1 MTKVSKSK
9 QLGRGLSSL
18 LGENLN
24 VNDFTRKDLKNNLSI
39 VPIDYLSAGSWQVRK
54 NFDENEL
61 NSLSQSI
68 KNNGIF
74 QPIVVISDKE
84 KNGKYKIVAGERR
97 WRAAQLANI
106 HEVPVILRDD
116 LSSEKIVEI
125 SLLENLERSDLNPI
139 EEAKGYQDLINE
151 HNYTQEEVAKMFS
164 KSRPYITNFLRLLTL
179 SDEIKT
185 YIVDGRLSVG
195 HARALIGSENSLE
208 LAREIIKKRLSVRD
222 VEKILKKTEKS
233 DNTSES
239 QEYLDIENEL
249 SNKIGLKTKI
259 NFNNEKKN
267 GSLTIKF
274 KNLEQLEFILNKLK
288 KV

>member
-1 MTKVSKSK
+1 MAKIIKK
-9 QLGRGLSSL
+9 KPLGRGLSSL

-24 VNDFTRKDLKNNLSI
+24 VDNLTNLNAKNNLSI
-39 VPIDYLSAGSWQVRK
+39 IPIDYLSAGSWQVRK
-54 NFDENEL
+54 NFDESEL

-74 QPIVVISDKE
+74 QPIVVVSDTE

-106 HEVPVILRDD
+106 HEVPIILRDD
-116 LSSEKIVEI
+116 LSLDKIVEI

-139 EEAKGYQDLINE
+139 EEAKGYEDLIIKY
-151 HNYTQEEVAKMFS
+151 NYTQEKVAKIFS

-179 SDEIKT
+179 PDEIKSF
-185 YIVDGRLSVG
+185 IVDGKISVG
-195 HARALIGSENSLE
+195 HARAIINSDNSLE
-208 LAREIIKKRLSVRD
+208 VARNIIKKGLSVRE
-222 VEKILKKTEKS
+222 VEKLLKKPKKS
-233 DNTSES
+233 ENTSELHK
-239 QEYLDIENEL
+239 YLDIENEL

-259 NFNNEKKN
+259 LFNKEKKN

-274 KNLEQLEFILNKLK
+274 KNLDQLEYIMK
-288 KV
+288 KFK

>member
-1 MTKVSKSK
+1 MPKVNKK
-9 QLGRGLSSL
+9 KPLGRGLSSL

-24 VNDFTRKDLKNNLSI
+24 VDKLTNTNSKNNLSI

-74 QPIVVISDKE
+74 QPIVVITDK
-84 KNGKYKIVAGERR
+84 KDSGKYKIVAGERR

-106 HEVPVILRDD
+106 HEVPIILRDD

-151 HNYTQEEVAKMFS
+151 YNYTQEKVAKIFS

-179 SDEIKT
+179 HDEIKS
-185 YIVDGRLSVG
+185 YIVDGKLSVG
-195 HARALIGSENSLE
+195 HARALINSENSLE
-208 LAREIIKKRLSVRD
+208 IARDIIKKDLSVRE
-222 VEKILKKTEKS
+222 VEKILKTTKKLS
-233 DNTSES
+233 NTSKIH
-239 QEYLDIENEL
+239 EYLDIETEL
-249 SNKIGLKTKI
+249 SGKIGLKTKI
-259 NFNNEKKN
+259 TFNKDKKN
-267 GSLTIKF
+267 GALTIVF
-274 KNLEQLEFILNKLK
+274 KNLDQLDFIIKKLN
-288 KV
+288 

>member
-18 LGENLN
+18 LGDNLN

-84 KNGKYKIVAGERR
+84 NNGKYKIVAGERR

-139 EEAKGYQDLINE
+139 EEAKGYEDLINE
-151 HNYTQEEVAKMFS
+151 HNYTQEKVAQMFS

-179 SDEIKT
+179 SNEIKT
-185 YIVDGRLSVG
+185 FIEVYDN
-195 HARALIGSENSLE
+195 ENFNRGCLTQAIE
-208 LAREIIKKRLSVRD
+208 LFNE
-222 VEKILKKTEKS
+222 ILKYSVYKKMIVYCR
-233 DNTSES
+233 N
-239 QEYLDIENEL
+239 I
-249 SNKIGLKTKI
+249 KICNISFCLMI
-259 NFNNEKKN
+259 NY
-267 GSLTIKF
+267 
-274 KNLEQLEFILNKLK
+274 
-288 KV
+288 

>member
-1 MTKVSKSK
+1 MPKVNKK
-9 QLGRGLSSL
+9 KPLGRGLSSL

-24 VNDFTRKDLKNNLSI
+24 VDKLTNTNSKNNLII

-74 QPIVVISDKE
+74 QPIVVITDK
-84 KNGKYKIVAGERR
+84 KDTGKYKIVAGERR

-106 HEVPVILRDD
+106 HEVPIILRDD

-151 HNYTQEEVAKMFS
+151 YNYTQEKVAKIFS

-179 SDEIKT
+179 HDEIKS
-185 YIVDGRLSVG
+185 YIIDGKLSVG
-195 HARALIGSENSLE
+195 HARALINSENSLE
-208 LAREIIKKRLSVRD
+208 IARDKIKKDLSVRE
-222 VEKILKKTEKS
+222 VEKILKTTKKFI
-233 DNTSES
+233 NTSKIH
-239 QEYLDIENEL
+239 EYLDIETEL
-249 SNKIGLKTKI
+249 SGKIGLKTKI
-259 NFNNEKKN
+259 TFNKDKKN
-267 GSLTIKF
+267 GALTIVF
-274 KNLEQLEFILNKLK
+274 KNLDQLDFIIKKLN
-288 KV
+288 

>member
-18 LGENLN
+18 LGDNLN
-24 VNDFTRKDLKNNLSI
+24 VNNFTRKDLKNNLSI

-84 KNGKYKIVAGERR
+84 NNGKYKIVAGERR

-139 EEAKGYQDLINE
+139 EEAKGYEDLINE
-151 HNYTQEEVAKMFS
+151 HNYTQEKVAKMFS

-179 SDEIKT
+179 SDEIKS

-195 HARALIGSENSLE
+195 HARALISSENSLE

-222 VEKILKKTEKS
+222 VEKILKKTKKS

-239 QEYLDIENEL
+239 HEYLDIENEL